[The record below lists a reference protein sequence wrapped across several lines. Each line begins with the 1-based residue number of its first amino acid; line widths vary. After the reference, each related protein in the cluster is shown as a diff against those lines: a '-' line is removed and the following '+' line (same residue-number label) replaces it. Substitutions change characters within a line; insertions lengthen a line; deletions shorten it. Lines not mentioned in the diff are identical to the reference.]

1 MHNTWKKLAA
11 ITAGLSLV
19 ASLAACGGSNSQQD
33 AAGSADAASLT
44 IGKPDGT
51 ISAENN
57 NPYAVGG
64 SAMQLGYGYVIYEPL
79 GITNLVDTSK
89 GVEPWLASKIDWSGD
104 YKSVTLTARD
114 NSSGL
119 TGKPSQRRISPSLS
133 IYSSST
139 PQWTLPPCRL
149 RARPQKATKPPS
161 HSRSRHSSSNLNSSA
176 K

>member
-64 SAMQLGYGYVIYEPL
+64 SAMQLGYGYVMYEPL

-89 GVEPWLASKIDWSGD
+89 GVEP
-104 YKSVTLTARD
+104 
-114 NSSGL
+114 
-119 TGKPSQRRISPSLS
+119 
-133 IYSSST
+133 
-139 PQWTLPPCRL
+139 
-149 RARPQKATKPPS
+149 
-161 HSRSRHSSSNLNSSA
+161 
-176 K
+176 